1 MEIEDFTP
9 AQIRTQIYMRL
20 LGYDWNH
27 PRVQQFL
34 NRVEQPSR
42 HHLSIHAYRRL
53 AEALEDVWKEE
64 LNRPQKA
71 ARLYALSQGVKLDS
85 AC

>member
-1 MEIEDFTP
+1 MEIYDCYPEITK
-9 AQIRTQIYMRL
+9 TQIYMKL
-20 LGYDWNH
+20 LGYDWSH
-27 PRVQQFL
+27 PRVVQFL
-34 NRVEQPSR
+34 QRVEQPSK
-42 HHLSIHAYRRL
+42 HHLSIQAYKRL
-53 AEALEDVWKEE
+53 AEALEGVWKEE